1 MDRILPDPG
10 DHAEYS
16 FPRQPSADGIRYPW
30 GLNNIL
36 EQLTDVVGRAPAQAG
51 SWMFTPTAAGIDTTI
66 QVFETVL
73 HEAHLK
79 RIAKMRELG
88 ISSRS

>member
-1 MDRILPDPG
+1 MDRSSLIPATTPSTPCHASPRPTAFDILG
-10 DHAEYS
+10 A
-16 FPRQPSADGIRYPW
+16 
-30 GLNNIL
+30 LNNIL

-73 HEAHLK
+73 HEAFT
-79 RIAKMRELG
+79 
-88 ISSRS
+88 